1 MGAPE
6 TTTRGGVGSDDRA
19 PSVICSHVDITYR
32 VYGMG
37 KEVLDQ
43 SEEGALKRLLSRGGQ
58 GVGIRE
64 VQAVNDVSFVA
75 YPGESIGV
83 IGRNGSG
90 KSTLLRSIAGLVP
103 PTRGDIW
110 LGGKAALLG
119 VGAVL
124 MKELTGRQNI
134 EIGLHAVGLS
144 RSEVREHLDGIIEFA
159 DIGNFIDM
167 PMNTYSSGMTARLRF
182 AISTAVVPEI
192 LIVDE
197 ALATGDAQFRERATA
212 RIHEIREQAGTVF
225 VVSHSR
231 GTIESTCNRVMWIDG
246 GRLLADGEAG
256 PVFGLYNRKYGKNRH
271 KWRERYAAIQ
281 RVVDEQGLDAARDLL
296 RRWEPEGG
304 W

>member
-1 MGAPE
+1 MAAPE
-6 TTTRGGVGSDDRA
+6 TTTNPHPLTDDRA
-19 PSVICSHVDITYR
+19 PSVICSHVDISYR

-37 KEVLDQ
+37 KELQDQ
-43 SEEGALKRLLSRGGQ
+43 SDEGALKRLLSRSTQ

-64 VQAVNDVSFVA
+64 VHAVKDVSFVA
-75 YPGESIGV
+75 YPGESIGI

-103 PTRGDIW
+103 PSRGDIW

-134 EIGLHAVGLS
+134 EIGLQAVGLS
-144 RSEVREHLDGIIEFA
+144 QAAVREQVDGIIEFA
-159 DIGNFIDM
+159 DIGSFIDM

-192 LIVDE
+192 LVVDE

-212 RIHEIREQAGTVF
+212 RVEEIREQAGTVF
-225 VVSHSR
+225 VVSHNR
-231 GTIESTCNRVMWIDG
+231 GTIETMCNRVMWMDG
-246 GRLLADGEAG
+246 GRLLADGTAG
-256 PVFGLYNRKYGKNRH
+256 PVFGLYNRKYGKDRH
-271 KWRERYAAIQ
+271 LWRERYAEMQ
-281 RVVDEQGLDAARDLL
+281 RVIDEQGLDAARDLL

>member
-1 MGAPE
+1 MAAPE
-6 TTTRGGVGSDDRA
+6 TTGHARERSDDRV

-37 KEVLDQ
+37 KEAQDQ
-43 SEEGALKRLLSRGGQ
+43 SDEGALKRLLSRSTR
-58 GVGIRE
+58 GVGVRK
-64 VQAVNDVSFVA
+64 VHAVNDVSFVA

-124 MKELTGRQNI
+124 MKELTGRRNI
-134 EIGLHAVGLS
+134 EIGLYAVGLS
-144 RSEVREHLDGIIEFA
+144 RPEVRQHMKGIIEFA
-159 DIGNFIDM
+159 DIGEFIDM
-167 PMNTYSSGMTARLRF
+167 PMNTYSSGMNARLRF

-192 LIVDE
+192 LVVDE
-197 ALATGDAQFRERATA
+197 ALATGDAEFRGRATA
-212 RIHEIREQAGTVF
+212 RIQEIREQAGTVF
-225 VVSHSR
+225 VVSHNRS
-231 GTIESTCNRVMWIDG
+231 TIESTCNRVMWMDG
-246 GRLLADGEAG
+246 GRLLADGDVA
-256 PVFGLYNRKYGKNRH
+256 PVFGLYNRKYGKHRH
-271 KWRERYAAIQ
+271 EWRERYAQIE
-281 RVVDEQGLDAARDLL
+281 RVIDEQGLDAARDLL
-296 RRWEPEGG
+296 RRWEPQGD